1 MLSPRSPKAAAGAR
15 LLPAGIL
22 RTVRG
27 AMKGHQAASSASH
40 HAAGNSHGS
49 IQRQRLRQIALLMFC
64 ALALTLASI
73 QLVSRV
79 VPRRATPEMELQP
92 ADPPAPAL
100 PDWLVEIATAGSLG
114 GPDGSGGS
122 GGGSGTEGN
131 GTNAGGAAFAASI
144 QLNPELEGVRGNPAE
159 RAAALKRMRRWE
171 HGLDGLQVRIESHM
185 QDSSG

>member
-27 AMKGHQAASSASH
+27 VMKGHQAASSASH
-40 HAAGNSHGS
+40 HAAGNSHGGS
-49 IQRQRLRQIALLMFC
+49 QRQRLRQIALLMFG
-64 ALALTLASI
+64 ALALTLVSI

-79 VPRRATPEMELQP
+79 MPRRATPEMELQP

-100 PDWLVEIATAGSLG
+100 PDWLAEIATG

-122 GGGSGTEGN
+122 GGGGGTEGN
-131 GTNAGGAAFAASI
+131 GADAGGAAFAASV

-159 RAAALKRMRRWE
+159 QAAALKRMRRWE

>member
-22 RTVRG
+22 RIVRG
-27 AMKGHQAASSASH
+27 AMKGHQTASSASH

-73 QLVSRV
+73 QLV

-100 PDWLVEIATAGSLG
+100 PDWLAEIATAGSLG
-114 GPDGSGGS
+114 SGGGSGGS

-131 GTNAGGAAFAASI
+131 GTNAGSAAFAASI

-185 QDSSG
+185 QDSAG